1 MARIRISPFGP
12 KDALGQLECPQAA
25 YLRCYLSDMGCST
38 VVEEA
43 VYFDRDYLS
52 EFSAFY
58 GTSTRGYS
66 NRCRRVHFF
75 GLQFGRATLR
85 KALQGDERAVQEL
98 QGSYM
103 GFAVLR
109 PIAAAP
115 LGRTVLRWYPDQTPS
130 RPRVV
135 SSRAYTCHL
144 AGLPLTVEG
153 LAWQQQDSGVGACA
167 TVALWSMLHSSAL
180 DDSCAIPTTASIT
193 EAAHRTASMGD
204 RVFPST
210 SLKLPQMLEAIKE
223 LGLAPA
229 VVDGDLKTGSASRAI
244 AEFSVERF
252 SVFSAAMIRSG
263 YPVLLIGS
271 INGQGHAVCLVG
283 FREAP
288 SHSAAPGDLEMQ
300 DAATPFVYVHDDN
313 LGPNVRFE
321 IRSGAGG
328 RVELHPSAPTP
339 LYSGPP
345 LPDPAAGY
353 GPIVPH
359 ALVCAVHRDLRLGPL
374 ELHRVGRRAA
384 RAVQLQLVDRATK
397 LNPGLTFSTRFTRVA
412 DYLSRDLAAVLG
424 EPSRALATARFGL
437 VERVSP
443 MSLRIGVVRIGIGS
457 QRLLDVLLDTSDSNR
472 QLRSFGTV
480 TYHPVIDGV
489 LGTPNV
495 GFDFGTLVPAHKT

>member
-1 MARIRISPFGP
+1 MKRIRISPFGP
-12 KDALGQLECPQAA
+12 KDPLTALDCVQAA
-25 YLRCYLSDMGCST
+25 YLRCYLSDMGCKT
-38 VVEEA
+38 VVEEP

-66 NRCRRVHFF
+66 NRCRRIHFF
-75 GLQFGRATLR
+75 GLKFQRATLR
-85 KALQGDERAVQEL
+85 EALKGDEKAVQDL
-98 QGSYM
+98 QESYM

-115 LGRTVLRWYPDQTPS
+115 LGRTVLRWYPEQTPT

-210 SLKLPQMLEAIKE
+210 SLKFPQMLEAIKE

-229 VVDGDLKTGSASRAI
+229 VVDGDLKAGSSVDGDPEKTRVI
-244 AEFSVERF
+244 DEFSAERF

-263 YPVLLIGS
+263 YPVLLFGS
-271 INGQGHAVCLVG
+271 VKGAGHAVCLVG
-283 FREAP
+283 FREAQSP
-288 SHSAAPGDLEMQ
+288 SAAAGALEMQ
-300 DAATPFVYVHDDN
+300 DATTPFFYVHDDN
-313 LGPNVRFE
+313 RGPNIRFE
-321 IRSGAGG
+321 VQSGVGG
-328 RVELHPSAPTP
+328 RVELVPSAPTP
-339 LYSGPP
+339 LYSGPL
-345 LPDPAAGY
+345 LPDPVAGY

-359 ALVCAVHRDLRLGPL
+359 ALICAVHRDLRLSPL
-374 ELHRVGRRAA
+374 ELHRAGRRAA
-384 RAVQLQLVDRATK
+384 GALQRQLVNRVTTQ
-397 LNPGLTFSTRFTRVA
+397 NPGLTLSTRFARVA
-412 DYLSRDLAAVLG
+412 DYLSRDLAGVLG
-424 EPSRALATARFGL
+424 EPSRALGAARFGL
-437 VERVSP
+437 VERVPP
-443 MSLRIGVVRIGIGS
+443 MSLRIGVVRIGIG
-457 QRLLDVLLDTSDSNR
+457 QQPLLDVLFDTSDSDR
-472 QLRSFGTV
+472 QLLRSPTDTGHAMTDRPKQL
-480 TYHPVIDGV
+480 PV
-489 LGTPNV
+489 
-495 GFDFGTLVPAHKT
+495 HK